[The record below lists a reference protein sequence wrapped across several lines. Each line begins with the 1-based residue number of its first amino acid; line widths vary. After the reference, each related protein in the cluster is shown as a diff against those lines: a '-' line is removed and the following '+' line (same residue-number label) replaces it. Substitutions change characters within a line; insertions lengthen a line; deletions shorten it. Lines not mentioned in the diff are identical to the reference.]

1 MRWPVPLVCRWWLCL
16 VVGVTVS
23 ANRARAVNYE
33 MVTVGDPGTNNT
45 TAETVFTDN
54 FDMRGNY
61 TQYLFS
67 TSNAIVS
74 NEAPSFPDVTY
85 WAPNQ
90 DNVWA
95 EIVYRY
101 NLPFTID
108 TASIYANLMSF
119 PGYDPAAQ
127 AYLDISPDGV
137 NYATVE
143 QGYVENR
150 QPQPINISSLLK
162 GSSTAYVRA
171 RLFESV
177 HFGSIRYSQFLRT
190 TDDPQL
196 QSPNVYQFQAV
207 SIPEPSTYALAL
219 AGLACSGYSM
229 FRRRRAR

>member
-1 MRWPVPLVCRWWLCL
+1 
-16 VVGVTVS
+16 
-23 ANRARAVNYE
+23 VNYE